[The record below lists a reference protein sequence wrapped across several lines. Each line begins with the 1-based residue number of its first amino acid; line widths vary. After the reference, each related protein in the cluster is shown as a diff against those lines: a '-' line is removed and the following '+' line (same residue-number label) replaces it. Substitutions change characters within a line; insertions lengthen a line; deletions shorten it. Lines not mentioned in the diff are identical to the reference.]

1 MTNQEKHARLRWAM
15 ENPELAAFESD
26 CFEMLSHLA
35 LNGTFIDAT
44 TNKDILFDLHKLGQ
58 KLFNTAVDALEK
70 ESGVTDY
77 SVASQ
82 MLVDVT
88 YSEDS
93 LRKAFYDTVYA
104 SQLEEGSL
112 LARKAQ
118 INFSANEP
126 DDLKVICDPQW
137 WTCRVLDW
145 WQRIN
150 ALYKT
155 PAFE

>member
-1 MTNQEKHARLRWAM
+1 MTNEEKHARIRWAM

-26 CFEMLSHLA
+26 CFEMLSYLA

-44 TNKDILFDLHKLGQ
+44 TNKDILFDLHKLSQ
-58 KLFNTAVDALEK
+58 KLFNNFVDNLEK
-70 ESGVTDY
+70 EYGVTDY

-82 MLVDVT
+82 MLVDVA
-88 YSEDS
+88 YSEES
-93 LRKAFYDTVYA
+93 LHKAFYDIMHN
-104 SQLEEGSL
+104 SELEEGSL

-118 INFSANEP
+118 IGFSAKEP
-126 DDLKVICDPQW
+126 DNLKVLCDPQW
-137 WTCRVLDW
+137 WTYRVLDW

-150 ALYKT
+150 TLYKT

>member
-1 MTNQEKHARLRWAM
+1 M

-26 CFEMLSHLA
+26 CFEMLGHLA
-35 LNGTFIDAT
+35 LNGLFIDGA

-118 INFSANEP
+118 INFSTNEP
-126 DDLKVICDPQW
+126 NDLKAICDPQW

>member
-77 SVASQ
+77 AAASQ

-126 DDLKVICDPQW
+126 DDLRLSV
-137 WTCRVLDW
+137 TRNGG
-145 WQRIN
+145 R
-150 ALYKT
+150 T
-155 PAFE
+155 GS